1 MIGII
6 IYVVLIL
13 LVLVAYKYDDELRNY
28 DFDWV
33 LFMAIIPNFSIS
45 ICLIE
50 LYKLIKFLTI
60 FLTLYFNKKNEEN
73 FYFSNGCVMSNVL

>member
-1 MIGII
+1 MNGIL

-13 LVLVAYKYDDELRNY
+13 IVLVAYKYDEELRNY

-33 LFMAIIPNFSIS
+33 LFMAIIPITSIS

-50 LYKLIKFLTI
+50 LYKLIKFLTLI
-60 FLTLYFNKKNEEN
+60 FNKK
-73 FYFSNGCVMSNVL
+73 

>member
-1 MIGII
+1 MNGIL

-13 LVLVAYKYDDELRNY
+13 IVLVAYKCDEELRDY
-28 DFDWV
+28 DFGVV

-50 LYKLIKFLTI
+50 FYKLIKFLII
-60 FLTLYFNKKNEEN
+60 FLTLYFNKKK
-73 FYFSNGCVMSNVL
+73 